1 MSELAH
7 PLRQEIDHLRSRAEF
22 GPLTDVCKRA
32 LVAARH
38 VSDLEGEAVAYLG
51 LATAYR
57 YTGQYA
63 EARVLNQEGAQ
74 RLAVQIGSMELLTEA
89 LVQAAELRSMGS
101 FQFYEARDLYREA
114 LDIAHRSHQ
123 ERIQTEAMLGLG
135 SIYDTLGL
143 HPTAKNYAREGL
155 GSAHS
160 QKIHVLECQ
169 ALNIMGRILQREKDY
184 DLALRCHQHALSLAR
199 EFHLKLYEAESLYH
213 IGQTYGRRDAV
224 SAISHY
230 RQALTIAE
238 ETECLEQQYYIWGG
252 MGEVYAQTRDFVS
265 AFNAFDHMLS
275 VATQHE
281 NRLQEAFA
289 FAAMGQARL
298 LQGDAPVALTDFE
311 QMRSLTRE
319 NNNPLGEATALE
331 GQAKALEVMHQYS
344 EMIQALQDAR
354 LLYISLEDEVGVRR
368 VTGQLVLAYLKS
380 AWDRVLRLL
389 GLRK

>member
-1 MSELAH
+1 MSELAQ
-7 PLRQEIDHLRSRAEF
+7 PLRQEIDNLRSRAEF

-74 RLAVQIGSMELLTEA
+74 RLAVQLGSMELLTEA

-114 LDIAHRSHQ
+114 LDIAHRGHH
-123 ERIQTEAMLGLG
+123 ERTQTEAMLGLG
-135 SIYDTLGL
+135 SIYDTLGIY
-143 HPTAKNYAREGL
+143 PAAKNYAREGL
-155 GSAHS
+155 GSAHD
-160 QKIHVLECQ
+160 QKIQVLECQ

-184 DLALRCHQHALSLAR
+184 DLALRCHQHALAISQ

-213 IGQTYGRRDAV
+213 IGLTYGPRDVV
-224 SAISHY
+224 SSVSYY

-238 ETECLEQQYYIWGG
+238 ETQCLEQQYYIWGG
-252 MGEVYAQTRDFVS
+252 LGEVYAQTRDFVS

-298 LQGDAPVALTDFE
+298 LQGDGAVALTDFE
-311 QMRSLTRE
+311 QMRTLTLE
-319 NNNPLGEATALE
+319 NNNPLGEANALE
-331 GQAKALEVMHQYS
+331 GQARALDMMHQYT
-344 EMIQALQDAR
+344 EMLRALQKAR
-354 LLYISLEDEVGVRR
+354 LLYMSLEDDLAVRR
-368 VTGQLVLAYLKS
+368 VTSQLVLAYLKA

-389 GLRK
+389 GIRA